1 MNSRPP
7 GRSRPATTCAQRAM
21 SGSQHSAPIP
31 VYTRSNGSGPS
42 APAAS
47 YTSASTK
54 RTSAPARAAIRRAS
68 ASEAGERHGVGAD
81 VALQVDATQAADVT
95 QQRQVEPHYVAE
107 MAGVAGE
114 PVHRVVTGGRVRGG
128 ALVPARAVQLGVV
141 FHRPMI
147 PRGANRPAR
156 APAS

>member
-7 GRSRPATTCAQRAM
+7 GRSRPATTRAQRAM

-54 RTSAPARAAIRRAS
+54 RMSAPARLAIRRAC
-68 ASEAGERHGVGAD
+68 ASEAAEKSSPVM
-81 VALQVDATQAADVT
+81 AAPRRASETVS
-95 QQRQVEPHYVAE
+95 
-107 MAGVAGE
+107 
-114 PVHRVVTGGRVRGG
+114 
-128 ALVPARAVQLGVV
+128 VPMWHCR
-141 FHRPMI
+141 
-147 PRGANRPAR
+147 
-156 APAS
+156 